1 MKPLLARSGLLIS
14 LLVFVMAAGTIGF
27 TVVEHLS
34 LFDAFYLTVVTVATV
49 GYGDVHPVTQA
60 GRVVAIFVIVA
71 GVGTFSGVVVNSAS
85 VLFERRQDAARRER
99 TNVLIGLFF
108 SEVGSR
114 LLALFVPL
122 DPGGADL
129 RQDALVQ
136 PDWTE
141 RRFVALRKRVQ
152 THAYAL
158 DPARMDF
165 SRLRTMLAEKTD
177 FLLRLIESPS
187 LIEHEGFTELLRATV
202 HLREELS
209 VRDSFEGLP
218 QTDVTHLTNDAKR
231 VYSLLVG
238 RWVDHM
244 RYLQKAYPYL
254 FSLALRN
261 NPFDEK
267 RSPIVR

>member
-1 MKPLLARSGLLIS
+1 MKPLLARSGLLVA

-27 TVVEHLS
+27 TIVEHLS
-34 LFDAFYLTVVTVATV
+34 LFNAFYLTVVTVATV

-60 GRVVAIFVIVA
+60 GKVVAIFVIIA
-71 GVGTFSGVVVNSAS
+71 GVGTFSGVVVNSAGL
-85 VLFERRQDAARRER
+85 LFERRQDEARRQR
-99 TNVLIGLFF
+99 TNVLISLFF
-108 SEVGSR
+108 SEIGTR
-114 LLALFVPL
+114 LLEQFVPL
-122 DPGGADL
+122 DPGGATL
-129 RQDALVQ
+129 REEALVQ
-136 PDWTE
+136 ADWTD
-141 RRFVALRKRVQ
+141 RRFVSLRKRALA
-152 THAYAL
+152 HPYAL

-165 SRLRTMLAEKTD
+165 LRLRTMLAEKTD

-187 LIEHEGFTELLRATV
+187 LIEHEEFTQLLRATV

-209 VRDSFEGLP
+209 ARDSFDGLP
-218 QTDVTHLTNDAKR
+218 QTDVAHLTNDAKR

-238 RWVDHM
+238 SWVDHM